1 MAGFNLN
8 QGGTSRGYSSRR
20 RQHRAIAEINVTPFV
35 DVMLVLLIVFMV
47 TAPMLTAGVAVDLP
61 RSDAAA
67 ISTEDNKPL
76 EVSLKTNGNI
86 YVGETEV
93 TIERLPILLKTIT
106 ESNPDRRIYVRA
118 DQGLDYGSVMNVL
131 GTLNKAG
138 LKKVALITKPQ

>member
-1 MAGFNLN
+1 MAGFNIQ
-8 QGGTSRGYSSRR
+8 QGGGRSYGSRR

-47 TAPMLTAGVAVDLP
+47 TAPLLTAGVAVDLP
-61 RSDAAA
+61 RSDAQA

-76 EVSLKTNGNI
+76 EVSLKPDGTI
-86 YVGETEV
+86 FVGESEV
-93 TIERLPILLKTIT
+93 TLERLPILLLTIT

-118 DQGLDYGSVMNVL
+118 DKGLEYGSVMQVL